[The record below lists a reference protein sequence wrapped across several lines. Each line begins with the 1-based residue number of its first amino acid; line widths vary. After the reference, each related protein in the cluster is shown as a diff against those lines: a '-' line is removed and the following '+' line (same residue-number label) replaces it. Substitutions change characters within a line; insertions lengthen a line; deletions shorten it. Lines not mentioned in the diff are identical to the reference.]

1 MAPASSATSAA
12 AGSSAT
18 FSPTDDV
25 PGMPSLRP
33 ALERT
38 LDRLHPHLRL
48 VAAYHRGWVDADGR
62 PQSAGGGKAI
72 RPALA
77 LLGALAAGED
87 PALALPGA
95 VAVELVHDFS
105 LLHDDVID
113 DDRMRRHRPTAWT
126 VFGVPSALL
135 AGDALVALASAV
147 VIEVPGEPGRRAG
160 RLLSDALQ
168 RLMSGQTDDLA
179 FETRMDVTFADYL
192 EMAGGKTA
200 ALLSCSC
207 SIGAAL
213 AGGSDTLVSG
223 SRRWASG
230 WDWRF
235 NSSTICWPCGASPAT
250 TGKPV
255 LSDLRARKKS
265 APIACAL
272 GTEGPAVDRL
282 RDYLASTGPVDE
294 ETLRDLA
301 AVVEAAGRRRVEEEA
316 TRQLAAAEQSAE
328 QIWRCRRRRTPS
340 CAPWP
345 ATSPGGIDDRRAES
359 DAVCGARLPISS
371 MAYRGTTRCGAPPRT
386 RSRGRQGGCS
396 PSSPRRDGGRASS
409 RPT

>member
-1 MAPASSATSAA
+1 MSTN
-12 AGSSAT
+12 
-18 FSPTDDV
+18 SPTDAV
-25 PGMPSLRP
+25 PGMELFRA

-48 VAAYHRGWVDADGR
+48 VAAYHRGWVDAEGR
-62 PQSAGGGKAI
+62 ADNAGGGKAI

-77 LLGALAAGED
+77 LLGALAAGEE
-87 PALALPGA
+87 PSVALPGA

-135 AGDALVALASAV
+135 AGDALVALATAV
-147 VIEVPGEPGRRAG
+147 VTEVPGEPGRRAA

-179 FETRMDVTFADYL
+179 FETRMDVTFANYL

-213 AGGSDTLVSG
+213 AGGSEPLVSG
-223 SRRWASG
+223 LAEVGERLGVAFQLVDDLLAMWG
-230 WDWRF
+230 D
-235 NSSTICWPCGASPAT
+235 PAT

-272 GTEGPAVDRL
+272 EAHGPAVDRL
-282 RDYLASTGPVDE
+282 RDYLASTGPVDDD
-294 ETLRDLA
+294 TLRDLA
-301 AVVEAAGRRRVEEEA
+301 PVVEAAGRRRVEEEA
-316 TRQLAAAEQSAE
+316 TRQLAAAEQTLTDLSLPPAAE
-328 QIWRCRRRRTPS
+328 AQLRTM
-340 CAPWP
+340 
-345 ATSPGGIDDRRAES
+345 
-359 DAVCGARLPISS
+359 ARYI
-371 MAYRGTTRCGAPPRT
+371 T
-386 RSRGRQGGCS
+386 
-396 PSSPRRDGGRASS
+396 RRDR
-409 RPT
+409 

>member
-1 MAPASSATSAA
+1 MAPTSSATAA
-12 AGSSAT
+12 AGSIST
-18 FSPTDDV
+18 GSPTDAV
-25 PGMPSLRP
+25 PGMQLFRP

-38 LDRLHPHLRL
+38 LDRLHAHLRL
-48 VAAYHRGWVDADGR
+48 VAAYHRGWVDAEGR
-62 PQSAGGGKAI
+62 PDTAGGGKAI

-77 LLGALAAGED
+77 LLGALAAGRD
-87 PALALPGA
+87 PSAALPGA

-113 DDRMRRHRPTAWT
+113 DDRIRRHRPTAWT

-135 AGDALVALASAV
+135 AGDALVALATAV
-147 VIEVPGEPGRRAG
+147 ITEVPGEPGRVAG

-192 EMAGGKTA
+192 DMAGGKTA

-223 SRRWASG
+223 LAEVGERLGLAFQLVDDLLAMWGEPS
-230 WDWRF
+230 
-235 NSSTICWPCGASPAT
+235 T

-272 GTEGPAVDRL
+272 ESRGARVDRL
-282 RDYLASTGPVDE
+282 RGYLSSTGPVDD

-301 AVVEAAGRRRVEEEA
+301 TVVEAAGRRRVEEEA
-316 TRQLAAAEQSAE
+316 GRQLAAAEQRLTDLALPPAADA
-328 QIWRCRRRRTPS
+328 QLRTM
-340 CAPWP
+340 
-345 ATSPGGIDDRRAES
+345 
-359 DAVCGARLPISS
+359 ARYI
-371 MAYRGTTRCGAPPRT
+371 T
-386 RSRGRQGGCS
+386 
-396 PSSPRRDGGRASS
+396 RRDR
-409 RPT
+409 